1 MKRTLFALFLFATI
15 GGFTANAS
23 QTQINLSKIPTDA
36 PRMPRAP
43 MLIPVTASVDE
54 AELHLNFRSSVG
66 VATITVTDEM
76 GTIQYQETM
85 DTNSTSDFYIPI
97 DMWTSGNYTLTI
109 TYGITTI
116 TGEFV
121 ME

>member
-1 MKRTLFALFLFATI
+1 MLFATI
-15 GGFTANAS
+15 AGFTANAI

-54 AELHLNFRSSVG
+54 AELHLNFTSSVG
-66 VATITVTDEM
+66 VATITVTVEM

-85 DTNSTSDFYIPI
+85 DTNSTYDLYIPI
-97 DMWTSGNYTLTI
+97 DMWTGGDYVITIQYGSITLTGQFEI
-109 TYGITTI
+109 
-116 TGEFV
+116 
-121 ME
+121 